1 MVCRM
6 NLKCYFYTMKFCLL
20 GVFFIVSIFTFGQR
34 SIEALQITETINL
47 DGELTEPAWSNALW
61 QSQFTQLKPIPGKNP
76 SKPTEVALLYDDEA
90 LYFGVKCFDNGDSV
104 SRILSARDDFN
115 PNLDLFAIFLDTYN
129 DHQNG
134 FFFGLTS
141 VGVQLD
147 AKIFNGDFND
157 LLNLVWNSKTVI
169 KEDGWFAEIKIPY
182 SAIRFPKENIQDWN
196 INFGRAISRY
206 REENTWYP
214 VNPDL
219 ENYLLESGKVENIK
233 GIEPPLR
240 LALIPY
246 LSSYLNYSKEDGRST
261 SYNGGMDIK
270 YGINEAFTLDV
281 TLVPDFGQVVFDSQV
296 LNLSPFEIRFNEN
309 RQFFTEGTEL
319 FTKSGLFYS
328 RRIGIQAPEYVLR
341 TQLNDNEILSSVPS
355 VPQLYNASKVSGR
368 LKNGLGIGVF
378 NGITAAQT
386 GTAFNVDDSSE
397 REVTVSP
404 LTNFNVIV
412 LDQNLKNNSF
422 VTLTNTSVW
431 RDGSFY
437 DANVTGLNAK
447 LNSNNNNYF
456 VEGRAVLSALFE
468 NTETSLGHTWGIEA
482 GKQRGAFAF
491 SLEYYEESD
500 TYNPNDLGFLRANN
514 SRVGEVSMAY
524 RNFKPN
530 FWNLNKFISNVSV
543 NQERLYEGNLY
554 GATFW
559 EMRTIMVN
567 KSFNAWG
574 IMFNGSLTESNDYF
588 EPRVWGEKFIRPIWT
603 YNRAWFSSNYQK
615 RVAVDAGLGYV
626 AVNRDNWWEWDYD
639 LEMRF
644 RISDQLFFTPSWD
657 QGFQFNSE
665 GYAVPFG
672 NPIDTSSSIIF
683 GNRNRITSTMTLGI
697 DYTMTNR
704 IALTF
709 RLRHYNSK
717 ISYNYFS
724 ELLENGR
731 LSELENYSGLDQ
743 YGVSVYDINYN
754 AFTIDMVFRWV
765 FLPGSELNIVWK
777 NSIFTSD
784 STVDENYWNT
794 LNNTLKNGPTNS
806 FSLKL
811 IYWLDTL
818 SLRKK
823 SI

>member
-1 MVCRM
+1 MLLELI
-6 NLKCYFYTMKFCLL
+6 LKYYFYMMKVCFVFLFCL
-20 GVFFIVSIFTFGQR
+20 VASVHSQKSID
-34 SIEALQITETINL
+34 ALKISGAIDL
-47 DGELTEPAWSNALW
+47 DGEFNEKEWGNAKW
-61 QSQFTQLKPIPGKNP
+61 QSQFTQLKPIPGKSP
-76 SKPTEVALLYDDEA
+76 SKPTEVAILYNDEA
-90 LYFGVKCFDNGDSV
+90 LFFGVKCFDVGDSV

-141 VGVQLD
+141 VGVQID
-147 AKIFNGDFND
+147 SKIFNGDFND

-169 KEDGWFAEIKIPY
+169 KENGWFAEIKIPY
-182 SAIRFPKENIQDWN
+182 SAVRFPKENIQNWN

-206 REENTWYP
+206 REENTWHS

-219 ENYLLESGKVENIK
+219 ENYLLESGKVNGIK

-246 LSSYLNYSKEDGRST
+246 LSGYVNHSKENGTST

-296 LNLSPFEIRFNEN
+296 LNLSPFEIQFNEN

-328 RRIGIQAPEYVLR
+328 RRIGIQAPGAVLNNE
-341 TQLNDNEILSSVPS
+341 LNENEELQSLPS
-355 VPQLYNASKVSGR
+355 VPKLYNASKVSGR

-378 NGITAAQT
+378 NGITAAQQ
-386 GTAFNVDDSSE
+386 GTALNTLDGEE

-404 LTNFNVIV
+404 LTNYNVIV

-431 RDGSFY
+431 RQGSFY
-437 DANVTGLNAK
+437 DANVTGVNAQ

-456 VEGRAVLSALFE
+456 IEGQAVLSAIF
-468 NTETSLGHTWGIEA
+468 NQSNTSLGHSWGIEA

-491 SLEYYEESD
+491 SMEYYEESD
-500 TYNPNDLGFLRANN
+500 TYNPNDLGFLQANN
-514 SRVGEVSMAY
+514 SRVSEINMAY

-543 NQERLYEGNLY
+543 SHERLYEQNLY

-567 KSFNAWG
+567 KSFNAG
-574 IMFNGSLTESNDYF
+574 GVMFNGSMTESNDYF

-615 RVAVDAGLGYV
+615 RVAVDAGVGYV
-626 AVNRDNWWEWDYD
+626 AVDRDNWWEWDYD
-639 LEMRF
+639 LELRF
-644 RISDQLFFTPSWD
+644 RLNDQLFITPSWD

-665 GYAVPFG
+665 GYAVSFG
-672 NPIDTSSSIIF
+672 NPVDTSSAIIF
-683 GNRNRITSTMTLGI
+683 GNRNRKTSTMTMGL
-697 DYTMTNR
+697 DYTLTNR
-704 IALTF
+704 IGLTF

-717 ISYNYFS
+717 ISYNFFN
-724 ELLENGR
+724 ELLSNGR
-731 LSELENYSGLDQ
+731 LSRLENYSGLDEN
-743 YGVSVYDINYN
+743 GISVYDINYN

-765 FLPGSELNIVWK
+765 FLPGSELNLVWK
-777 NSIFTSD
+777 NSIFTTD
-784 STVDENYWNT
+784 SEVSENYWNT

-818 SLRKK
+818 SLKKK

>member
-169 KEDGWFAEIKIPY
+169 QEDGWFAEIKIPY

-386 GTAFNVDDSSE
+386 GTAFNVDDSTE
-397 REVTVSP
+397 RGVTVSP

-468 NTETSLGHTWGIEA
+468 NTQTTLGHTWGIEA

-524 RNFKPN
+524 RNFTPN

-574 IMFNGSLTESNDYF
+574 IMFDGSLTESNDYF

-615 RVAVDAGLGYV
+615 RVALDAGLGYV

-672 NPIDTSSSIIF
+672 NSVDTSSSIIF

-784 STVDENYWNT
+784 SSVDENYWNT

>member
-219 ENYLLESGKVENIK
+219 ENYLLESGKVEKIK

-386 GTAFNVDDSSE
+386 GTAFNVDDSTE

-777 NSIFTSD
+777 NSIFTSN
-784 STVDENYWNT
+784 SIVDENYWNT